1 MHGTLQIIQNAL
13 ESIRF
18 LFIIILVVFVACNS
32 NEDDNPQTNEEVVN
46 FINEVVDIMEAN
58 SINRNTIDWSDFRSQ
73 VLDRA
78 ASARNIAEAYEALRL
93 ALVLLEDNHS
103 FILKQNGFIISGP
116 NVNCQP
122 LSLETVTTSYYPVGC
137 GGHVDEFCCFVN
149 DSTIML
155 AETTMEES
163 NADSIALENH
173 KRMEENYEALKNA
186 TDQDGNPF
194 HIIRVPVAEISSY
207 EMKYEDILPWYIDY
221 YKGAKPGQTVKTI
234 AA

>member
-122 LSLETVTTSYYPVGC
+122 LSLETVTTPVLLP
-137 GGHVDEFCCFVN
+137 GGMRWTC
-149 DSTIML
+149 
-155 AETTMEES
+155 
-163 NADSIALENH
+163 
-173 KRMEENYEALKNA
+173 
-186 TDQDGNPF
+186 
-194 HIIRVPVAEISSY
+194 
-207 EMKYEDILPWYIDY
+207 
-221 YKGAKPGQTVKTI
+221 
-234 AA
+234 